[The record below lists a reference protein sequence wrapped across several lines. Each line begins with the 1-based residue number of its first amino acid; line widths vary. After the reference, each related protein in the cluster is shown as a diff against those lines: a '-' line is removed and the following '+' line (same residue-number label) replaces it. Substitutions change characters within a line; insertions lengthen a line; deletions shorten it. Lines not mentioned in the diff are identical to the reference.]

1 MLRDDLDGQ
10 DAGDMGVRGM
20 SKREVVYVY
29 SQLIHFIV

>member
-20 SKREVVYVY
+20 SEREVVYVY
-29 SQLIHFIV
+29 LPLIHFVV